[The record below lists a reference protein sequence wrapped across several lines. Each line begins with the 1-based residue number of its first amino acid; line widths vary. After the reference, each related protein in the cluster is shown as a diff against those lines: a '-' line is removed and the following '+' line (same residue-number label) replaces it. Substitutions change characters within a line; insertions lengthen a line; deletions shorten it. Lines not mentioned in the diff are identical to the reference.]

1 MAASPGSVHWSASSR
16 ASSFA
21 SFDHITDERDF
32 DELASMIPD
41 SQPNN
46 ATMLSNPPP
55 KKFSALADKI
65 SPAALL
71 EGFSWAVKQPPRPGQ
86 FCRPPHHEPPQ
97 LAGSST
103 HFCQPPIVGR
113 ELAPS
118 LPGQITLPG
127 IRRDVAILDLP
138 EIGLPGKKPP
148 IERLS
153 AESGV
158 SQSLSTNE
166 EPLSQEVST
175 ETVSSQ
181 LTKPPR
187 DPPIPDH
194 DGTQGQSG
202 GISPR
207 GKHHEGPS
215 RQQSSMQNPSFSSQP
230 PTPSRSTNLPEFKRT
245 IPSSTNHDGQKLDE
259 LKLPLPRE
267 KRVHRTTHRDPPSSI
282 CGDLERPTPQTP
294 RSQHRRQREVRSQM
308 PSRPILTP
316 RPHGKAPENHDR
328 SQSRTSNISKKRS
341 TGQKR
346 RARAAPERR
355 KEAMHHVAQYWNEC
369 MRISEDEKQEA
380 AWEIERLQTEISQ
393 REKELDKSFGL
404 LSKKEIEIKGAR
416 KRCQE
421 LEHQENQATGE
432 NHRLNGEIKSL
443 QEQLEASQKHA
454 EGLKDKYRTCRS
466 KLNEAISEQQAL
478 FQRSRELYRA
488 TRKELEE
495 EKSSRVAD
503 SLAVDNAIEIGRKKR
518 EEMRICLDELRTQA
532 EREGHR
538 KDRIVSELEAKLQ
551 QQEAELIHERDSAI
565 ELRQQ
570 IEDQKKIQDSV
581 TRVESQVQALLEKST
596 NSDTCGRNQR
606 EITDQLSSK

>member
-1 MAASPGSVHWSASSR
+1 MRWTSSDVFASQYPTKMAASPGSVHWSASSR

-103 HFCQPPIVGR
+103 HFRQPPIVGR

-245 IPSSTNHDGQKLDE
+245 IPSSTNHDGKCQ
-259 LKLPLPRE
+259 
-267 KRVHRTTHRDPPSSI
+267 
-282 CGDLERPTPQTP
+282 
-294 RSQHRRQREVRSQM
+294 
-308 PSRPILTP
+308 
-316 RPHGKAPENHDR
+316 N
-328 SQSRTSNISKKRS
+328 
-341 TGQKR
+341 
-346 RARAAPERR
+346 
-355 KEAMHHVAQYWNEC
+355 
-369 MRISEDEKQEA
+369 
-380 AWEIERLQTEISQ
+380 
-393 REKELDKSFGL
+393 KSVCDVF
-404 LSKKEIEIKGAR
+404 
-416 KRCQE
+416 
-421 LEHQENQATGE
+421 
-432 NHRLNGEIKSL
+432 
-443 QEQLEASQKHA
+443 
-454 EGLKDKYRTCRS
+454 
-466 KLNEAISEQQAL
+466 
-478 FQRSRELYRA
+478 
-488 TRKELEE
+488 
-495 EKSSRVAD
+495 
-503 SLAVDNAIEIGRKKR
+503 
-518 EEMRICLDELRTQA
+518 
-532 EREGHR
+532 
-538 KDRIVSELEAKLQ
+538 
-551 QQEAELIHERDSAI
+551 
-565 ELRQQ
+565 
-570 IEDQKKIQDSV
+570 
-581 TRVESQVQALLEKST
+581 
-596 NSDTCGRNQR
+596 
-606 EITDQLSSK
+606 